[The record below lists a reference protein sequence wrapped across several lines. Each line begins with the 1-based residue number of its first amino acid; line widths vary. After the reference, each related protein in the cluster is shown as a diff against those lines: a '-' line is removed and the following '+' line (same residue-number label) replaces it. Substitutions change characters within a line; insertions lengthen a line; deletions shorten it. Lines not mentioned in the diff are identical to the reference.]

1 MKVMLKRREKNK
13 KPSITAL
20 TDRMT
25 MAFLTMREFLPA
37 RSIIFAVARLNGAE
51 NLWVARNVC

>member
-1 MKVMLKRREKNK
+1 MLKRGEKNK
-13 KPSITAL
+13 KPSIATL

-25 MAFLTMREFLPA
+25 MAFVTIRDFPSA

-51 NLWVARNVC
+51 NLWVARDFC